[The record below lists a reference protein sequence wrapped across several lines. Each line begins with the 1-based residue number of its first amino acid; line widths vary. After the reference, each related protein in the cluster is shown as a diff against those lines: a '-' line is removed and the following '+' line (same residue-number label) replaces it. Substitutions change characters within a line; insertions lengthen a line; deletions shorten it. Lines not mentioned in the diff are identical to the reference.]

1 MTQQQPKYRP
11 VMTENM
17 LRECYSDIREG
28 ETKEYL
34 RKFLVKIGA
43 GLTAPGYIPT
53 PTNSKNTIANSLGF
67 TEEAEKPFIPYAERN
82 PAELHTKW
90 LNDPLS
96 VTSDELE
103 LIHTYRWENDLM
115 DATEIAEY
123 EKKLF
128 S

>member
-1 MTQQQPKYRP
+1 MTQQPKFRP

-17 LRECYSDIREG
+17 LRECYSDVREG

-67 TEEAEKPFIPYAERN
+67 TEEAENPFIPYTKRN
-82 PAELHTKW
+82 PAELYNKW
-90 LNDPLS
+90 QQDPLS
-96 VTSDELE
+96 VTSSELE

-115 DATEIAEY
+115 SEEESQEY